1 VIRFSVFAAAA
12 LLSAFAAQAQEQSPS
27 LPDSADFIALN
38 KVTARS
44 DVLPVRRGESA
55 EFGKLVISL
64 LSCQRNVSPQQGDG
78 ALVDIL
84 EVRPDNRMHGVFN
97 GWLFSG
103 SSSLSVMEHP
113 VYDIRL
119 KSCNGGS

>member
-44 DVLPVRRGESA
+44 DVLPVR
-55 EFGKLVISL
+55 
-64 LSCQRNVSPQQGDG
+64 PQQGDG